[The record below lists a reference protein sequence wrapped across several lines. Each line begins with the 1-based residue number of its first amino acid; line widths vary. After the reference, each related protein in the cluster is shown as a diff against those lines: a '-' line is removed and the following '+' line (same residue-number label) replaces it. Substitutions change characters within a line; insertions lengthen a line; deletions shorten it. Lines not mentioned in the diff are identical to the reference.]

1 MSFVVSVAWV
11 CNKQRNKT
19 VTTTRNSFFI
29 GKNPMYRKPSIKPPG
44 GGLIFFKQF
53 WGGGGLKERGGL
65 FNVAKRITCSKNS
78 GWHFQLAFTAC
89 LPAALKIKN
98 YLAIELSFLLLK
110 FLSREGCSLEFS
122 STGERFLEDGLVVPG
137 RYTAL
142 SNDKKMVT
150 ILHRE
155 LERKVEKV
163 KHMKLV
169 VMRPK
174 TKNNM
179 NFQPE

>member
-1 MSFVVSVAWV
+1 MVFSVG
-11 CNKQRNKT
+11 
-19 VTTTRNSFFI
+19 I
-29 GKNPMYRKPSIKPPG
+29 YRLSTSSSQDQELVG
-44 GGLIFFKQF
+44 
-53 WGGGGLKERGGL
+53 
-65 FNVAKRITCSKNS
+65 
-78 GWHFQLAFTAC
+78 H
-89 LPAALKIKN
+89 LP
-98 YLAIELSFLLLK
+98 IELSFLLCK

-122 STGERFLEDGLVVPG
+122 PTGARFLEDGVVVPG

-150 ILHRE
+150 ILLRE

-163 KHMKLV
+163 KHMKLE

>member
-1 MSFVVSVAWV
+1 M
-11 CNKQRNKT
+11 
-19 VTTTRNSFFI
+19 
-29 GKNPMYRKPSIKPPG
+29 
-44 GGLIFFKQF
+44 
-53 WGGGGLKERGGL
+53 
-65 FNVAKRITCSKNS
+65 
-78 GWHFQLAFTAC
+78 
-89 LPAALKIKN
+89 
-98 YLAIELSFLLLK
+98 
-110 FLSREGCSLEFS
+110 
-122 STGERFLEDGLVVPG
+122 VPG

-150 ILHRE
+150 ILHRA

-163 KHMKLV
+163 QHMKLE

>member
-1 MSFVVSVAWV
+1 MFFGNFYENGYLYWFVVHNLQTKIS
-11 CNKQRNKT
+11 
-19 VTTTRNSFFI
+19 
-29 GKNPMYRKPSIKPPG
+29 GK
-44 GGLIFFKQF
+44 L
-53 WGGGGLKERGGL
+53 
-65 FNVAKRITCSKNS
+65 
-78 GWHFQLAFTAC
+78 
-89 LPAALKIKN
+89 
-98 YLAIELSFLLLK
+98 
-110 FLSREGCSLEFS
+110 
-122 STGERFLEDGLVVPG
+122 LVVPG

-163 KHMKLV
+163 KHMKLE

-179 NFQPE
+179 KFQPE